1 MRGSAPAVQAAGAP
15 CCAPCSASLI
25 DAGLS
30 RGGARQANPADFRQS
45 GFGFAID
52 MARQVLQ
59 RRSAE
64 TGNVV
69 EQLMIE
75 VTSDRGQHRIH
86 LIEIAYPAL
95 MRVRFPGQRYLG
107 IEAMAMLAP
116 VRARRRTFQKVR
128 GVEAEL
134 LCDLGFG
141 SLHGGG

>member
-1 MRGSAPAVQAAGAP
+1 MRESARCGQAAAAS
-15 CCAPCSASLI
+15 CCAPCSAFLI

-75 VTSDRGQHRIH
+75 VTPDRGQHRIH
-86 LIEIAYPAL
+86 LVEIAYPAL
-95 MRVRFPGQRYLG
+95 MRVRFPGQRYLR
-107 IEAMAMLAP
+107 IVAMAMHAP
-116 VRARRRTFQKVR
+116 V
-128 GVEAEL
+128 
-134 LCDLGFG
+134 
-141 SLHGGG
+141 